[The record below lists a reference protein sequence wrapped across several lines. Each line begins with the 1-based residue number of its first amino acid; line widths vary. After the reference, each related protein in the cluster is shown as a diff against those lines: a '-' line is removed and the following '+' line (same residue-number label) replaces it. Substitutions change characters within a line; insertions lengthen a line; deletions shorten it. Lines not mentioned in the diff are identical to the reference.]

1 MESLCPDC
9 NTKLTPSI
17 VGYLCHGC
25 GSVHSFEKVA
35 TVQATSGK
43 APSQKNSSSS
53 KTKVVNQKSSHTAK
67 STQTQKTSGITHS
80 VKKFILPEI
89 AVLPKPIDESHLINS
104 HYQDN
109 SIANQEPLGSV
120 SEAVPPRFNP
130 VLTEDKSDQ
139 KISPS
144 FAEDMAK
151 QDIQNN
157 ETSVASQYVEDS
169 KQNRLPIVIASILVA
184 VVVLLILALIL
195 KF

>member
-9 NTKLTPSI
+9 NTELTPSI

-35 TVQATSGK
+35 TARATSGK
-43 APSQKNSSSS
+43 ASPQKNLSSS

-80 VKKFILPEI
+80 VKKFIMPEI
-89 AVLPKPIDESHLINS
+89 AILPKPIDESHLINS

-109 SIANQEPLGSV
+109 PIGNQEPLGSV
-120 SEAVPPRFNP
+120 SEAVPPRFTHS
-130 VLTEDKSDQ
+130 LSKDKSNQ

-144 FAEDMAK
+144 FAENMAK

-157 ETSVASQYVEDS
+157 EASVASQYVEDS
-169 KQNRLPIVIASILVA
+169 KQSRLPIVIASILVT
-184 VVVLLILALIL
+184 VVVILILALIL